1 MALWRGKFAYC
12 THVVV
17 ISRRIFQTS
26 SSKMT
31 NNIIVDIVS
40 YVVTSKLLATHFK
53 FLFSFTKIGVRMRKK
68 NTQESEGEWWAR
80 LDKRIEG

>member
-1 MALWRGKFAYC
+1 MARWRGKFAYC

-26 SSKMT
+26 ASKMT
-31 NNIIVDIVS
+31 NNIIVDIVNYLS

-53 FLFSFTKIGVRMRKK
+53 FLFSFTKIW
-68 NTQESEGEWWAR
+68 S
-80 LDKRIEG
+80 